1 MPTVII
7 ALKPSHSFGRLPM
20 DRGAI
25 HCPERYKQLI
35 DYSGLQFERKIT
47 PTDIDGFLE
56 FGGDE
61 YIYLEYKLKGKD
73 LPYGQRLAF
82 TRKFECLTRGG
93 GQVLGVIAEHEIPPT
108 VQIPAHLCSVK
119 ETWISPRGWRSP
131 NNQITVLDCIVRWRK
146 YWRDKAKII
155 QPNFPPELQD
165 LPLFQIR
172 KTA

>member
-1 MPTVII
+1 
-7 ALKPSHSFGRLPM
+7 M

-25 HCPERYKQLI
+25 HNLERYKQLL

-47 PTDIDGFLE
+47 PTDIDGFME
-56 FGGDE
+56 FDGKE
-61 YIYLEYKLKGKD
+61 FIFLEYKLKGKD
-73 LPYGQRLAF
+73 LPWGQRLAY
-82 TRKFECLTRGG
+82 TRLFEASTKGVVN
-93 GQVLGVIAEHEIPPT
+93 VLGIIAEHETETNSQVPT
-108 VQIPAHLCSVK
+108 HACYVK

-131 NNQITVLDCIVRWRK
+131 NNPITVLDCIVRWRQ

-155 QPNFPPELQD
+155 KPNFPPELQD